1 MQEKISFWRIL
12 GAGIL
17 YAIVAQVINT
27 LGAFL
32 SMGYYLMEEYFP
44 VWSKVMMPV
53 AGPPP
58 SSFYA
63 YSIGFGV
70 LSGMLFA
77 LVYSVIKS
85 GVPGRTAVKKGL
97 VYGLLV
103 FLVAGIPSSL
113 MLYLLI
119 YLPAGLIGI
128 WSVSSLIAYLISG
141 VIAAK
146 ICK

>member
-1 MQEKISFWRIL
+1 MPEKISFWRIF

-44 VWSKVMMPV
+44 VWSKVMMPA

-58 SSFYA
+58 SSFYV

-70 LSGMLFA
+70 LMGMLFA

-85 GVPGRTAVKKGL
+85 GVPGKTAVKKGL

-103 FLVAGIPSSL
+103 FLVAGIPL
-113 MLYLLI
+113 YLTLYLLI
-119 YLPAGLIGI
+119 YLPAGLLWI
-128 WSVSSLIAYLISG
+128 WAVSSLIAYLVSG
-141 VIAAK
+141 VITAK
-146 ICK
+146 ICR